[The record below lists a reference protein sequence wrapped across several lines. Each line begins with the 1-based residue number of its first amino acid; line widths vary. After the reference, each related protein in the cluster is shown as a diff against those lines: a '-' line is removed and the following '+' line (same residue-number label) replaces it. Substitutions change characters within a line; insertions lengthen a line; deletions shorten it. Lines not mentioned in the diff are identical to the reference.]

1 MDPISQGAIGA
12 LAAQTSVRHKNLA
25 KVTLVGCLAG
35 LAPDLDVLIQ
45 SREDPILF
53 LEYHRQ
59 FTHSLLFIPFGSL
72 LVAIAL
78 LGFLKDSLNFKTI
91 YLASFLGFATHG
103 LLDAC
108 TSYGTQLF
116 WPFSNTRVSWNN
128 ISIVDPLFTL
138 PIIFLII
145 TGLKTKRRLIS
156 FTAAGWAV
164 IYLSL
169 GFYQYERA
177 FSAAMQVA
185 NARGHRAERLTLKPS
200 FGNIILWK
208 AIYQHD
214 EYYFIDAIRTVS
226 TPQWCSGSTIEMFDF
241 NRHTPLLGIRG
252 QQGEDVERF
261 RWFSQDYLGYDSEEQ
276 LIADVRYSMLPDEAS
291 PMWGLRINSQS
302 KPNEHASW
310 WASRELSPQKL
321 RKFTSMLSGNSC
333 KSL

>member
-59 FTHSLLFIPFGSL
+59 FTHSLLFIPFGSF
-72 LVAIAL
+72 LVAITL

-214 EYYFIDAIRTVS
+214 EYYFHRCNSNCLHSTVVL
-226 TPQWCSGSTIEMFDF
+226 W
-241 NRHTPLLGIRG
+241 
-252 QQGEDVERF
+252 
-261 RWFSQDYLGYDSEEQ
+261 
-276 LIADVRYSMLPDEAS
+276 
-291 PMWGLRINSQS
+291 
-302 KPNEHASW
+302 
-310 WASRELSPQKL
+310 
-321 RKFTSMLSGNSC
+321 
-333 KSL
+333 

>member
-1 MDPISQGAIGA
+1 MDPISQGAVGA
-12 LAAQTSVRHKNLA
+12 LAAQASVRHKNLA
-25 KVTLVGCLAG
+25 KITLVGCLAG
-35 LAPDLDVLIQ
+35 LTPDLDVLIQ
-45 SREDPILF
+45 SGEDPILF

-72 LVAIAL
+72 LVAISL
-78 LGFLKDSLNFKTI
+78 LGFLKDSLDFKTI

-145 TGLKTKRRLIS
+145 TALKTKKRLIS
-156 FTAAGWAV
+156 FAAVGWAV
-164 IYLSL
+164 IYLGL

-185 NARGHRAERLTLKPS
+185 SARGHRAERLTLKPS

-226 TPQWCSGSTIEMFDF
+226 KSQWCSGSTIETFEF
-241 NRHTPLLGIRG
+241 NRHTPLLDIRS
-252 QQGEDVERF
+252 QQSEDVERF
-261 RWFSQDYLGYDSEEQ
+261 RWFSQNYLGYDFEEH
-276 LIADVRYSMLPDEAS
+276 LIADVRYSMLPDEVS
-291 PMWGLRINSQS
+291 PMWGLRINSRS

-310 WASRELSPQKL
+310 WASRELSPEKL
-321 RKFTSMLSGNSC
+321 RKFTGMLSGSSC